1 LGALNWPALSWN
13 KYFPRIYFDRL
24 FCTFELNCWG
34 LSIFSNTLPKEQAS
48 SDDVVEMR
56 AEGDG
61 RMLLCGSGGGILA
74 RNEGVRFLVYRT
86 FAASF
91 STMWQVLPLLVLTAG
106 NQLDDYELVVRT
118 GSQPDAATDVPVTF
132 TLVGSGGRSAVFTVD
147 PGLINGSTRP
157 FRPGS
162 SDTFKFQGKPIGK
175 CQQVV
180 VSLGGS
186 GSIADDFF
194 LAQVTVSASPSS
206 SPSSSLA
213 ATVARKFILNGWISC
228 AKGSVTVYPEETSTY
243 EIIIRGCNA
252 SLPPSQCA
260 LSVELTSKVTAQS
273 SSAAH
278 GDIVT
283 TGDLILPVFGADG
296 LKLMHDMSLR
306 CVVASPLVLGR
317 IDTARITLLKAQ
329 PAAHAVGVT
338 SPGVASLGS
347 EGSPSPS
354 VPAPVISAAWA
365 LNIASIDIRQLPNG
379 KTFQCALPSP
389 ATLSAALQP
398 SAASE
403 VSLVFPCI
411 SGPNATIKFSST
423 HSAPAPAVSALSS
436 SSTGRPIFGLKA
448 LHEASSPLTPVE
460 AAASAYFPSAL
471 ESNSL
476 VFATR
481 LRKEDISC
489 VRFNPAAT
497 VSTSP
502 SLL

>member
-1 LGALNWPALSWN
+1 
-13 KYFPRIYFDRL
+13 
-24 FCTFELNCWG
+24 
-34 LSIFSNTLPKEQAS
+34 
-48 SDDVVEMR
+48 MR
-56 AEGDG
+56 AEGNG
-61 RMLLCGSGGGILA
+61 SMLLSGSGGGILA
-74 RNEGVRFLVYRT
+74 RNEGVRFLFCHS
-86 FAASF
+86 FAALCF
-91 STMWQVLPLLVLTAG
+91 KMRQVLPVLVLTAG

-147 PGLINGSTRP
+147 PGLVNGSTRP

-194 LAQVTVSASPSS
+194 LAHVTVSSTPSS
-206 SPSSSLA
+206 SSSSSLA
-213 ATVARKFILNGWISC
+213 AATARKFILNGWISC
-228 AKGSVTVYPEETSTY
+228 ARGSVSVYPEEVSTY
-243 EIIIRGCNA
+243 EIIVRGCNV
-252 SLPPSQCA
+252 SLPPSHCA

-296 LKLMHDMSLR
+296 LKLMQDMSLR
-306 CVVASPLVLGR
+306 CVVASPVVLGR
-317 IDTARITLLKAQ
+317 IDTARMSLVKAQ
-329 PAAHAVGVT
+329 SAGNDRAQAAGVA
-338 SPGVASLGS
+338 SAGVASLGS
-347 EGSPSPS
+347 EAASSAS
-354 VPAPVISAAWA
+354 VPAPVVSAAWA

-403 VSLVFPCI
+403 SSLVFPCI

-423 HSAPAPAVSALSS
+423 HSAPAPAASASS
-436 SSTGRPIFGLKA
+436 SSTARRPIFGLKA
-448 LHEASSPLTPVE
+448 LHEASSPLSPVE
-460 AAASAYFPSAL
+460 AAASGYFPSAL
-471 ESNSL
+471 EANSL

-497 VSTSP
+497 VSTS
-502 SLL
+502 SLLL